1 MLLASRMRHAMQ
13 ARLSFVSPTFP
24 SNNAVLLLP
33 FGSVSPRFTAVRIGL
48 GGAQGVGTGPYD
60 TGGGFVEEYL
70 LEDFELSPADLG
82 E

>member
-1 MLLASRMRHAMQ
+1 M
-13 ARLSFVSPTFP
+13 
-24 SNNAVLLLP
+24 
-33 FGSVSPRFTAVRIGL
+33 
-48 GGAQGVGTGPYD
+48 GTGPYD